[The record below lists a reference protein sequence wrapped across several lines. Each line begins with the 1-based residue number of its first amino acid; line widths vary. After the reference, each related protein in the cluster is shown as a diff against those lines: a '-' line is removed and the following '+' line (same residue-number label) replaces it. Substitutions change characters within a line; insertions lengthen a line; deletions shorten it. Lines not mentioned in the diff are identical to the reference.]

1 MSLKVIE
8 LFAGVGGFRLAC
20 EAAGAEVVWSNQWE
34 PSQKSQIASEV
45 YIRHFGTEG
54 HSNVDIAEVVKE
66 LEMDAGLVPTAD
78 LLVGGFPCQDY
89 SVAKSK
95 SQSFGIKGKKGVLWW
110 EIFNLLR
117 IKSPHYVL
125 LENVDRL
132 LSSPSKQKGR
142 DFAVM
147 LEGLTSLGY
156 EVEWKVVNAAD
167 YGYPQRRKRL
177 FIYANKKGTNSNF
190 SQFEE
195 ANSLL
200 FRAFPSEISQPLRA
214 IQLAG
219 DMLETSES
227 FNLANTPRPFA
238 NHGVCNDGEILMAT
252 TVAKFQESSTLG
264 DVLVEPSQV
273 PSDFWIQSDAIE
285 NWEYLKGA
293 KAVRRVSR
301 NSGFEYDYKEG
312 KMAFPDSLEA
322 PSRTI
327 VTGEGG
333 SSPSRFKHVVVQ
345 NGRFRRLV
353 PIELERLNGFP
364 DEWTRETVSGSPVS
378 DTKRAFLMGNA
389 LVIGAVERIV
399 RQIISRETE
408 SN

>member
-1 MSLKVIE
+1 MKVIE

-20 EAAGAEVVWSNQWE
+20 EAAGAEVIWSNQWE
-34 PSQKSQIASEV
+34 PSQKFQTASEV
-45 YIRHFGTEG
+45 YIRHFGVEG

-66 LEMDAGLVPTAD
+66 LEKDPSLVPAAN

-117 IKSPHYVL
+117 IKSPRFVL

-147 LEGLTSLGY
+147 LEGLSSLGY
-156 EVEWKVVNAAD
+156 EIEWKAVNAAD

-177 FIYANKKGTNSNF
+177 FIFASKKGTNSNF

-200 FRAFPSEISQPLRA
+200 FRAFPSEITQPLRS

-219 DMLETSES
+219 DMVETSES
-227 FNLANTPRPFA
+227 FNRVNTPRPFA
-238 NHGVCNDGEILMAT
+238 SHGVCIDGEILMAT
-252 TVAKFQESSTLG
+252 TVSTVQKSSTLR

-273 PSDFWIQSDAIE
+273 PNEFWIECEALK

-301 NSGFEYDYKEG
+301 TSGFEYEYKEG

-333 SSPSRFKHVVVQ
+333 RSPSRFKHVVMQ

-353 PIELERLNGFP
+353 PVELERLNGFP
-364 DEWTRETVSGSPVS
+364 DEWTRETASGSPVS

-399 RQIISRETE
+399 RQIISRETD